1 MRNSYILQGFSIGC
15 LFAGV
20 VSVSTNQS
28 TFISLALFSMSG
40 ICMFGSMIYDSFTSA
55 TNHTDQEIQH
65 VYNLIGENQRSSQSD
80 QTEATRMLQNE
91 FEETHRQMQSN
102 DRDLREVISNL
113 EKENQKIIDHII
125 ERIDE
130 AFDEL
135 NEAFGETCAQDIDS
149 DYELKPKSN
158 RKK

>member
-1 MRNSYILQGFSIGC
+1 MRNSYVLQGFSISC

-55 TNHTDQEIQH
+55 ENHTNQEIQH
-65 VYNLIGENQRSSQSD
+65 VYNLINQNQDEGMRNMNS
-80 QTEATRMLQNE
+80 QNE
-91 FEETHRQMQSN
+91 EMNRQIQKN
-102 DRDLREVISNL
+102 DQNIREIVSNL
-113 EKENQKIIDHII
+113 EKENQKIMDHII
-125 ERIDE
+125 ERIDT

-135 NEAFGETCAQDIDS
+135 HEVFDETS
-149 DYELKPKSN
+149 DYSPIYEEPVKPKSN

>member
-1 MRNSYILQGFSIGC
+1 MRNSYVLQGFSISC

-20 VSVSTNQS
+20 VSISTNQS

-55 TNHTDQEIQH
+55 ENHTNQEIQH
-65 VYNLIGENQRSSQSD
+65 VYNLINQNQDEGMRNMNS
-80 QTEATRMLQNE
+80 QNE
-91 FEETHRQMQSN
+91 EMNRQIQKN
-102 DRDLREVISNL
+102 DENIREIVSNL
-113 EKENQKIIDHII
+113 EKENQKILDHII
-125 ERIDE
+125 DRIDE

-135 NEAFGETCAQDIDS
+135 NEAFGETCANDIDS
-149 DYELKPKSN
+149 DYEVKPKSN

>member
-1 MRNSYILQGFSIGC
+1 MRNSYVLQGFSIGC

-40 ICMFGSMIYDSFTSA
+40 ICMFASMIYDSFTSA

-65 VYNLIGENQRSSQSD
+65 VYNLINENQRSLQSD
-80 QTEATRMLQNE
+80 QSEATRMLHDE

-102 DRDLREVISNL
+102 DNDLREVISNL

-125 ERIDE
+125 VHIEDW
-130 AFDEL
+130 FVEL
-135 NEAFGETCAQDIDS
+135 N
-149 DYELKPKSN
+149 
-158 RKK
+158 